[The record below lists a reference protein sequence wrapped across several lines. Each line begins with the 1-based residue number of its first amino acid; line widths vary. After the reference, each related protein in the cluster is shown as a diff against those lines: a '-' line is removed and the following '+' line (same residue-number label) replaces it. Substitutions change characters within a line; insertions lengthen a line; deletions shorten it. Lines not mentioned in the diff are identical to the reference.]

1 MRLIMAVNEIDNAT
15 SPSANFVITLVVTP
29 PGAAAIIIIP
39 KAISI
44 GKSIINTMMYAT
56 TGNSINWQTKPIMKS
71 FGLLSTLKKSRPV
84 NPSPRPSII
93 RANEIGAIFVTIST
107 I

>member
-15 SPSANFVITLVVTP
+15 SPFANLVITLVVTP

-56 TGNSINWQTKPIMKS
+56 TGNNINWQIKPTIKS

-93 RANEIGAIFVTIST
+93 RASEIGAIFVTIST